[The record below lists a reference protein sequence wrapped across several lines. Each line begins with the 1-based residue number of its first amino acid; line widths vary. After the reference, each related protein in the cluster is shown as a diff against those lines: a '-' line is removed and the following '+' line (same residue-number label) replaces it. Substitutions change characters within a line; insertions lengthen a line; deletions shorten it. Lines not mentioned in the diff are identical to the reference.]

1 MDKWVSGKMGAIM
14 GAKSKQHL
22 KQLFRNGLENL
33 PSILKIELFFFF
45 LSHESLGILRQRQG
59 KACVPLTHRLIS
71 VSGVLL
77 GLKGTHTSC
86 GDLAKIHSPTQ

>member
-14 GAKSKQHL
+14 GSKPKQHL
-22 KQLFRNGLENL
+22 KQLFRNGLKNL
-33 PSILKIELFFFF
+33 PSILKIELFFF

-59 KACVPLTHRLIS
+59 KACVLLTHRLIS

-77 GLKGTHTSC
+77 GLKGAHTSC
-86 GDLAKIHSPTQ
+86 GDLAKIHIPTQ